1 MESESI
7 FGEIDLIPVAIFPS
21 TLILSGLIISLWEFG
36 FLKFQNENSKY
47 QLEIFGPQMGS
58 IHTVFLEFYETKLS
72 LDFSKEGF
80 EDRLLIV

>member
-21 TLILSGLIISLWEFG
+21 TLILSGLIISLREFG

-47 QLEIFGPQMGS
+47 QLEIFGRQMGS
-58 IHTVFLEFYETKLS
+58 IDTVFLEFYES
-72 LDFSKEGF
+72 LNQIKFGF
-80 EDRLLIV
+80 QQRRIRR